1 MKDLL
6 KTEPSRRRML
16 YAALCTLLFLLIGH
30 AFCWFNI
37 GYSGSG
43 VALNPT
49 VLRSAQISSGSWAQ
63 PLYWALRG
71 KLSAPMLVGLLSC
84 LYLALTA
91 AVAAQALHIRTRLP
105 LTLLCGVLSLNA
117 CVTAIN
123 ASQLHIADACF
134 LALLL
139 CVGVILLQVTISTL
153 AAYALSML
161 RPKGSKW
168 VMSFFL
174 GTMMINSQALAW
186 PTYIMFTNFFGM
198 RLIDNL
204 WSLILSFSAWAWAI
218 FILKSFFD
226 GIPKDLLESARIDG
240 ASSARILWSIVMP
253 LSKPVFAV
261 VILNTFMACYNQFIY
276 PLILLPDSANW
287 TIMVRIYAIQSS
299 SSATWNQIMVL
310 LGCATLPV
318 ILCYMFAQ
326 KYIVQGISMSGLKG

>member
-1 MKDLL
+1 
-6 KTEPSRRRML
+6 
-16 YAALCTLLFLLIGH
+16 
-30 AFCWFNI
+30 
-37 GYSGSG
+37 
-43 VALNPT
+43 
-49 VLRSAQISSGSWAQ
+49 
-63 PLYWALRG
+63 
-71 KLSAPMLVGLLSC
+71 
-84 LYLALTA
+84 
-91 AVAAQALHIRTRLP
+91 
-105 LTLLCGVLSLNA
+105 
-117 CVTAIN
+117 
-123 ASQLHIADACF
+123 
-134 LALLL
+134 
-139 CVGVILLQVTISTL
+139 
-153 AAYALSML
+153 ML